1 MSIWYNYTNLIYA
14 SDLGWNGLCL
24 DSLTPD
30 TQIVVTTSDRD
41 VYKTTRGATSCETS
55 YSESVW
61 LTQQS
66 PETGLFLVYCI

>member
-1 MSIWYNYTNLIYA
+1 MDCA
-14 SDLGWNGLCL
+14 L

-41 VYKTTRGATSCETS
+41 VYKTARGTASSETSCS
-55 YSESVW
+55 GSVW

-66 PETGLFLVYCI
+66 PETALFLVYCI

>member
-1 MSIWYNYTNLIYA
+1 MNCA
-14 SDLGWNGLCL
+14 L

-30 TQIVVTTSDRD
+30 TQIVVTTADKD
-41 VYKTTRGATSCETS
+41 VYKTARGASPCETS
-55 YSESVW
+55 CSESVW